1 MQGHLKINIDLF
13 SALCPSQLHKR
24 NNNFKYISDV
34 LHDEKTSSFHLEKC
48 LLTPIDPGS
57 VLQVGG
63 QKERVV
69 GVSGLNPIIIMF
81 SWVGVGGI
89 SNWVRLAHRNGVGG
103 GGDKLCTVYWIFPQ
117 FLMVQAHEN
126 LHGYANKII

>member
-1 MQGHLKINIDLF
+1 MF
-13 SALCPSQLHKR
+13 AAAYC
-24 NNNFKYISDV
+24 
-34 LHDEKTSSFHLEKC
+34 
-48 LLTPIDPGS
+48 IDPGS

-89 SNWVRLAHRNGVGG
+89 SNRVRLAHRNGVDGVGG
-103 GGDKLCTVYWIFPQ
+103 GGGNYAQCTGF
-117 FLMVQAHEN
+117 FLSS
-126 LHGYANKII
+126 